1 MTVYNF
7 YSAAGG
13 QGCTTAACAFAL
25 SNNFQTLL
33 IDMVGDVRS
42 VLGLGESHEPT
53 VLNDTLTVANKDIVF
68 DLNLYK
74 DIVFDCGQNPSSVP
88 KGVNILVT
96 KHCYIAM
103 RRGLQL
109 NVKPDM
115 IVVLSEDGRAL
126 RDVDVEACLG
136 VKIAAV
142 IKYDPTVS
150 RSIDAGLMS
159 SRLPR
164 PLIRVNDQV
173 RIHEY
178 MSQNA

>member
-1 MTVYNF
+1 MTTWNF

-13 QGCTTAACAFAL
+13 QGCTTAACAFAV

-33 IDMVGDVRS
+33 IDMVGDVRP

-53 VLNDTLTVANKDIVF
+53 VVNDTLTVANKDSQF
-68 DLNLYK
+68 DLDLYE
-74 DIVFDCGQNPSSVP
+74 DIVFDYGKNPSSVV

-109 NVKPDM
+109 NVQPDM
-115 IVVLSEDGRAL
+115 IVVLAEDNRAL

-142 IKYDPTVS
+142 IKYDSTVS
-150 RSIDAGLMS
+150 RSIDAGLMA